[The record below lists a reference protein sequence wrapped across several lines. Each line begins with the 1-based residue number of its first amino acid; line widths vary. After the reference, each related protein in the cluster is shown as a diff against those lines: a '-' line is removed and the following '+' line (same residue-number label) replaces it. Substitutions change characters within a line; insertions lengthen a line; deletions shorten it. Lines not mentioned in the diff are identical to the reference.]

1 MYCLFCWAILW
12 SGSDRLRSVLCGT
25 VLWSWGDR
33 LFFMSCWKLLPRF
46 KLKHRLLCWALL
58 PRDRG
63 NWLRGMLRWA
73 ILWSGSERLRSVPC
87 GTVLWSWGDRLFFM
101 SCWKLLPRFK
111 RKHRLFVWLLLWG
124 IIE

>member
-1 MYCLFCWAILW
+1 MYCLFRWAILW

-46 KLKHRLLCWALL
+46 KREL
-58 PRDRG
+58 
-63 NWLRGMLRWA
+63 
-73 ILWSGSERLRSVPC
+73 
-87 GTVLWSWGDRLFFM
+87 RLFG
-101 SCWKLLPRFK
+101 WI
-111 RKHRLFVWLLLWG
+111 LLWG